1 MDAPSAPPPSASQPP
16 EGASRPPPGNN
27 TPPQGPHSFGPR
39 GQPDASAE
47 PPPLTEGIIRVKV
60 PPDRIAQ
67 FLAARS
73 RLFET
78 ASAEV
83 INKAASL
90 MQGLECAGGSE
101 IISAARV
108 NDGLGILFS
117 GEVHLLLAGA
127 GGELIEFERLAP
139 GDSFGELGAL
149 LGKPSP
155 FIALARE
162 AARVLWL
169 PAPAAQGMVAS
180 TAPVAEALFKRIAE
194 QMMALSAMKSKGELE
209 VMTEIEGQL
218 LQVIEAGENAYLP
231 MPSAKPRLFETPPA
245 PVIPFIELRDYDL
258 SPSVLQMVPSKT
270 VRMHRLLPVKL
281 VDSVLTV
288 AMVNPRDQAGLA
300 ELRRALPA
308 VELVPVAIGLEEFAS
323 ALVRLKLDDSRS
335 PRGLGAARV
344 APESF
349 SFESAE
355 PAERETRT
363 GDDSIRLVNKI
374 IAAGLEREASDIHI
388 EPAPQG
394 FRVRFRVQGLL
405 EEWNEQIPSNTSLK
419 SLTARIKVLAGLEI
433 TERRLPQDGR
443 IGLSI
448 GRREIDLRVSTLP
461 ANRGEKIALRI
472 LEAAGS
478 TRALDQIFFEPDM
491 LTAARRALNRPYGGI
506 VVAGPTGSGKTS
518 TLYSLLNE
526 RKVTRPDN
534 NFITVEDPIEYR
546 LAGVTQVQ
554 VNMAAGL
561 GFPEVLRSML
571 RQDPDVIV
579 VGEMR
584 DEKTAQI
591 ALESAMTGHLLLTS
605 LHANNP
611 ISALARLEQLGC
623 SRAVVAQAIQ
633 LVLVQ
638 RLVRKL
644 CQVCRKTDPVL
655 PALHASLVARGLI
668 AKYEH
673 LLPRPVGCD
682 ACGGTGYVG
691 RAAIFECLIV
701 SDTLREQIASGRS
714 FADIRSFA
722 LDDGAY
728 IPMTA
733 YARYLLQ
740 KQIIGASEVLMSLA
754 E

>member
-39 GQPDASAE
+39 VQPDASAE